1 MVGLRERLLDSVP
14 LPIVM
19 TGASCLPPPPF
30 IVMAGAGRPSTCWGL
45 LALAV
50 DPRNKPADDEE
61 GGETGRARKTA
72 FDTISCQNWR
82 KQTEHYFDCN
92 GTWPP
97 FYLCLFILTATQAF
111 NYNVA
116 GCETGAV
123 PRASSKREVT
133 VATIPGSAFD
143 DVIKGSSGDDLAAGG
158 AGNDL
163 MNGKSGNDLLF
174 GQDGN
179 DTIEG
184 GSGNDVL
191 TGLSGDDQLQGGSGD
206 DLMLGGS
213 GDDTLKGGS
222 GADRLVAGDGDDALS
237 GGAENDILYG
247 NSGDDMLDGG
257 SGDDLLSAGSGDD
270 VLHGGAGN
278 DKLFGEAGDD
288 MLTGGAG
295 NDVLSGGAGDDILRG
310 GSGEDL
316 FIFNGGGGNDIILDF
331 HTDDDTLRIAKNIN
345 GLDVNSAAD
354 VAALATEDGDSTV
367 LTFGQDTVTLVGVS
381 VDDLQADPGKFIM
394 VV

>member
-1 MVGLRERLLDSVP
+1 
-14 LPIVM
+14 
-19 TGASCLPPPPF
+19 
-30 IVMAGAGRPSTCWGL
+30 
-45 LALAV
+45 
-50 DPRNKPADDEE
+50 
-61 GGETGRARKTA
+61 
-72 FDTISCQNWR
+72 
-82 KQTEHYFDCN
+82 
-92 GTWPP
+92 
-97 FYLCLFILTATQAF
+97 
-111 NYNVA
+111 
-116 GCETGAV
+116 
-123 PRASSKREVT
+123 
-133 VATIPGSAFD
+133 
-143 DVIKGSSGDDLAAGG
+143 
-158 AGNDL
+158 
-163 MNGKSGNDLLF
+163 
-174 GQDGN
+174 
-179 DTIEG
+179 
-184 GSGNDVL
+184 
-191 TGLSGDDQLQGGSGD
+191 
-206 DLMLGGS
+206 
-213 GDDTLKGGS
+213 
-222 GADRLVAGDGDDALS
+222 
-237 GGAENDILYG
+237 
-247 NSGDDMLDGG
+247 MLDGG

>member
-1 MVGLRERLLDSVP
+1 MAQTVDTRDEHAHDGFGIGPSP
-14 LPIVM
+14 
-19 TGASCLPPPPF
+19 ASWPAHHAC
-30 IVMAGAGRPSTCWGL
+30 RPSPSSSW
-45 LALAV
+45 
-50 DPRNKPADDEE
+50 PAEA
-61 GGETGRARKTA
+61 GHQLVVPAQRTGWAKNTA

-82 KQTEHYFDCN
+82 KQIGRYFDCN
-92 GTWPP
+92 GTWPQ
-97 FYLCLFILTATQAF
+97 FYLCLFILTAAQAF
-111 NYNVA
+111 NYKVA

-158 AGNDL
+158 AGNDQ

-191 TGLSGDDQLQGGSGD
+191 TGLSGDDELQGGSGD
-206 DLMLGGS
+206 DLLLGGS

-237 GGAENDILYG
+237 GGAGDDVLHG
-247 NSGDDMLDGG
+247 NAGDDMLEGG
-257 SGDDLLSAGSGDD
+257 SGDDVLSAGSGDD
-270 VLHGGAGN
+270 ELLGGAGS

-295 NDVLSGGAGDDILRG
+295 DDVLSGGAGDDILRG

-331 HTDDDTLRIAKNIN
+331 HADDDTLRIAKNIN
-345 GLDVNSAAD
+345 GLDVSSAAD
-354 VAALATEDGDSTV
+354 VAALATEEGDSTV